1 MSVYALWPPS
11 SLQYIFLSL
20 WNNVT
25 IIVCNT
31 LPEIMQSNSSWIPNQ
46 NNLVLKR
53 QKFLYWK
60 CSWRLIRVTSIPRAI
75 VCFTE
80 VSQPLPV
87 LTHIQEMKKEA
98 SVMSSFFIVSLN
110 ENTKFLPSIEFFTC
124 IEMVCCDFLPFRIA
138 EVLHQ
143 PENFNNLTLFPEM
156 LVELCQWI
164 DFPNAA
170 EAWLEILLMQLKWE
184 IQLFCNLYFRS
195 QWIFLKHYIL
205 ILL

>member
-1 MSVYALWPPS
+1 MSVYALWPSS

-20 WNNVT
+20 WNNVK

-60 CSWRLIRVTSIPRAI
+60 CSWRLIRITSIPRAI

-87 LTHIQEMKKEA
+87 LMHIREMKKEV

-110 ENTKFLPSIEFFTC
+110 ENTKFLPSS
-124 IEMVCCDFLPFRIA
+124 
-138 EVLHQ
+138 
-143 PENFNNLTLFPEM
+143 TLSFS
-156 LVELCQWI
+156 LV
-164 DFPNAA
+164 
-170 EAWLEILLMQLKWE
+170 LKWSAV
-184 IQLFCNLYFRS
+184 IFCPLGL
-195 QWIFLKHYIL
+195 LKFCTTLKTL
-205 ILL
+205 IT